1 MVCIGNTGEL
11 HPDVVKAIEDSGLV
25 ASAVLSGNR
34 NFEGRIHALT
44 KANYLASPALVIA
57 YSLAG
62 TVDIDFEKEPLGK
75 GKDGK
80 DVFLKDIWPSRATV
94 KKAVAEAVNSE
105 QFTSNYAA
113 IAKGTDAWNALKVE
127 GTKTYTWKDESTYIH
142 NPPYFAGMTM
152 SLNEIKDIKG
162 AYCLLNMGDFITT
175 DHISPA
181 GAISPISP
189 AARFLNDRKI

>member
-62 TVDIDFEKEPLGK
+62 TMDFDFEKEPLGK

-80 DVFLKDIWPSRATV
+80 DVYLKDIWPSRDTV
-94 KKAVAEAVNSE
+94 KDEVSKCLKADMFNDV
-105 QFTSNYAA
+105 YGK
-113 IAKGTDAWNALKVE
+113 IAKGTDAWNALDVK
-127 GTKTYTWKDESTYIH
+127 GT
-142 NPPYFAGMTM
+142 
-152 SLNEIKDIKG
+152 
-162 AYCLLNMGDFITT
+162 
-175 DHISPA
+175 
-181 GAISPISP
+181 
-189 AARFLNDRKI
+189 